1 MLRLRL
7 RKNIEKKYNIKIF
20 LLCLNVLVVVVVVV
34 VLHGQ
39 NCVVNENCLY
49 KAILKTTN
57 QKPEDNLGREEIVNL
72 LLFMYCIF
80 KYKRMIL

>member
-1 MLRLRL
+1 MLRL

-20 LLCLNVLVVVVVVV
+20 LAGLNV

-49 KAILKTTN
+49 KAILK
-57 QKPEDNLGREEIVNL
+57 KYVN
-72 LLFMYCIF
+72 
-80 KYKRMIL
+80 